1 MTQQTYISNNR
12 LILGSY
18 ILIGIISLALRTA
31 DLGSFANED
40 EVRYWLS
47 RSQTF
52 LNALQTGD
60 FGATA
65 ITTHPGVTTM
75 WLGSVGILLRRAL
88 RAWHIVQ
95 EIDFPLRLALMRLPV
110 VLVHTGGVL
119 FGYAMLRRMLPPL
132 TAALAALLWATDP
145 FVLAFSRVLHVD
157 GLAMT
162 FATLSILAGCLY
174 WYHNAKLRWWILSGV
189 FAALA
194 ILSKSPALVLGA
206 VAGGMALLW
215 ILHAWRT
222 QHNIPAN
229 TPPALATLADL
240 VWTAT
245 QRLLLWG
252 SVLALTMVIVWPSFW
267 VDPMRVYTLMR
278 VGVEVEGGSPHVQ
291 GNYFLGREDNEPGML
306 FYPVALALRTT
317 PWSLAGLLLLPWAMG
332 LLQRSKLLPA
342 PPTSA
347 PIMGEGE
354 PPHPSPFS
362 FVAGEGQRMGIA
374 RRGRGL
380 SEDKSPRMQDIAL
393 LAGYALLF
401 VVGLSL
407 FPKKLNRYLIPIFP
421 TLDILATVGLVW
433 GIGKL
438 QAIWQAWRS
447 PTARFVIPA
456 AATLLA
462 LAALFNA
469 IWYHPYGIAYFN
481 QVLGGPRMGA
491 WAFLIGHGEG
501 LEQVAAFLNAQPDT
515 TGVVTV
521 TTMPPPLQLYLKHGA
536 YAGPPDGDKLPD
548 KTGYVAIYVRN
559 VWGVALPP
567 FDQFY
572 QRKPTVFKVTIHGVA
587 YAWVYQVPRPLPH
600 QSSAQFGEA
609 IGLHSYAIDSTAVRS
624 SGTLSVTT
632 QWEVHRPVSQDVMLF
647 VHVFNEAGEKIA
659 QIDVPPGGADRL
671 PTTWHPNGY
680 VSWVHPVPLPA
691 DLPNGQY
698 FVTIGLY
705 EPSTFARLPLS
716 GTDSPHPAAPDDGEH
731 ALVLPKVVLGTE

>member
-1 MTQQTYISNNR
+1 MTQQTYIPNNR

-18 ILIGIISLALRTA
+18 LLIGIIALALRTA
-31 DLGSFANED
+31 DLGGFANED

-95 EIDFPLRLALMRLPV
+95 EINFPLRLALMRLPV

-119 FGYAMLRRMLPPL
+119 VGYAMLRRMLPPL

-222 QHNIPAN
+222 QHHIPAN
-229 TPPALATLADL
+229 DPDTPALATLAGF

-252 SVLALTMVIVWPSFW
+252 GVLALTMVITWPTFW
-267 VDPMRVYTLMR
+267 VDPIRVYTLMR

-317 PWSLAGLLLLPWAMG
+317 PWSLAGLLLLPWAVG
-332 LLQRSKLLPA
+332 LFQRSRA
-342 PPTSA
+342 RSFS
-347 PIMGEGE
+347 
-354 PPHPSPFS
+354 SP
-362 FVAGEGQRMGIA
+362 Q
-374 RRGRGL
+374 
-380 SEDKSPRMQDIAL
+380 MQDIAL
-393 LAGYALLF
+393 LAGYAIVF

-421 TLDILATVGLVW
+421 TLDILATVGFVW

-447 PTARFVIPA
+447 HTARFVVPA

-462 LAALFNA
+462 LVALFNA

-548 KTGYVAIYVRN
+548 KTGYVAVYVRN

-572 QRKPTVFKVTIHGVA
+572 QRKPTVFTVMIHGVP

-632 QWEVHRPVSQDVMLF
+632 QWEVHKPVPQDVMLF
-647 VHVFNEAGEKIA
+647 VHVFNEAGEKVA
-659 QIDVPPGGADRL
+659 QVDVPPGGTDRL

-680 VSWVHPVPLPA
+680 VTWVHPVPLPA
-691 DLPNGQY
+691 NTPNGQY

-705 EPSTFARLPLS
+705 EPSTFARLSLS
-716 GTDSPHPAAPDDGEH
+716 GADSPPPGAPDDGEH
-731 ALVLPKVVLGTE
+731 ALVLYKIVLEAE